1 MIVSLNHE
9 RVTIVFF
16 YRRKHVSGEKVAII
30 AATLSTEPVACR
42 TGGLAEQKAKR
53 ERNTIHEYGARLRVS
68 RPRVWRPHVSRLAL
82 CAADPPVLQ
91 ATEPAWQN
99 LDLHC
104 QMWKTYIQ
112 KVTSGE
118 TTFCNGF
125 LKKVILFYKSS
136 FYNIEK
142 LQLWLIFF
150 IIDFYWLKSCQSQGA
165 TEIPRSLRPF

>member
-16 YRRKHVSGEKVAII
+16 YRRKHVSGEKVEII
-30 AATLSTEPVACR
+30 AATLS
-42 TGGLAEQKAKR
+42 
-53 ERNTIHEYGARLRVS
+53 
-68 RPRVWRPHVSRLAL
+68 
-82 CAADPPVLQ
+82 
-91 ATEPAWQN
+91 TEPAWQN

-104 QMWKTYIQ
+104 RMWKTYIQ

-125 LKKVILFYKSS
+125 PKKVILFYKSS